1 MAKAQAES
9 IDSALAPLR
18 EAMAPPKPTAADD
31 AMLRLAQYE
40 ADAAIGQLKSAG
52 SAAFKTGD
60 FVRAVQFW
68 EKAAQL
74 TKSQTEQSVLFSN
87 MSAASC
93 ATAQG
98 LILAG
103 FKAEAEKH
111 YTAALEAARKC
122 NDLRPDWGK
131 SYARLGAALHGLK
144 RMDAA
149 IRAYKEGLLLAPGD
163 PGCER
168 GLADAQ
174 AAMTRHGGSWSTIGK
189 RADDCDY
196 AAPGE
201 IYGPTF
207 MVVLPDGD
215 LAVSDQHTNQVA
227 VMAPSGKP
235 KRILSGDP
243 KLSWSTRPAGS
254 GKHYFMRPLGIA
266 SDGRES
272 VFVCDCNNS
281 RVQKLSYD
289 GKFLGLFARSG
300 SRLHELAHP
309 CGLAYEPTSGRLYV
323 GARVA
328 AGARE
333 QRLVLVLLSRP
344 PPP

>member
-103 FKAEAEKH
+103 FVVFITVQSE
-111 YTAALEAARKC
+111 TQPR
-122 NDLRPDWGK
+122 R
-131 SYARLGAALHGLK
+131 SR
-144 RMDAA
+144 DAA
-149 IRAYKEGLLLAPGD
+149 EMQPRCSRDEYLHASR
-163 PGCER
+163 CR
-168 GLADAQ
+168 
-174 AAMTRHGGSWSTIGK
+174 S
-189 RADDCDY
+189 
-196 AAPGE
+196 
-201 IYGPTF
+201 
-207 MVVLPDGD
+207 
-215 LAVSDQHTNQVA
+215 VSSSSRTS
-227 VMAPSGKP
+227 PS
-235 KRILSGDP
+235 
-243 KLSWSTRPAGS
+243 
-254 GKHYFMRPLGIA
+254 
-266 SDGRES
+266 
-272 VFVCDCNNS
+272 V
-281 RVQKLSYD
+281 
-289 GKFLGLFARSG
+289 
-300 SRLHELAHP
+300 
-309 CGLAYEPTSGRLYV
+309 
-323 GARVA
+323 
-328 AGARE
+328 
-333 QRLVLVLLSRP
+333 
-344 PPP
+344 